1 MNRRQLSLL
10 LTLCLA
16 FTFPL
21 STTQADDAATSA
33 FLARHWQRPLPHQGE
48 PPASFSELEV
58 ALDPRACGTC
68 HAQQF
73 QDWQGSLHAH
83 AMGSG
88 MLGQLM
94 DMAPGDRA
102 EHQACL
108 RCHAPLAEQA
118 DEVVAWLSAGD
129 DHMPNPSEGA
139 IPNGPLY
146 SQGLICAGCH
156 LRNYRVYGPHS
167 NKVQAPSP
175 PLGENAR
182 QPHAGWQAEDAFE
195 SSSFCAAC
203 HQFAADGYTLNGKL
217 LENTFAEWQASPQ
230 AKQGISCQS
239 CHMPERRHLWRGIHD
254 KATVLSGV
262 AIALEQVTTDDG
274 RVSGVLTLSN
284 TGVGH
289 QFPTYVTPR
298 VVMEAYQL
306 DGDGQSIPETRLE
319 RIIARQVSLDL
330 SQELFDTRLA
340 PGQTARLIYEATRHP
355 QARAILFRIQV
366 EPDNFYREFYQATL
380 ENDSNLSGATTL
392 RDALRN
398 AETSLYTLYQ
408 QKIPL

>member
-1 MNRRQLSLL
+1 MNRHRLNLL
-10 LTLCLA
+10 LTLCFA

-83 AMGSG
+83 AMGPG

-94 DMAPGDRA
+94 DMAPGDRT

-129 DHMPNPSEGA
+129 DNIPNPSEGA
-139 IPNGPLY
+139 IPQGPLY

-167 NKVQAPSP
+167 NKYRLPHHPWVKTPVSP
-175 PLGENAR
+175 MPA
-182 QPHAGWQAEDAFE
+182 
-195 SSSFCAAC
+195 
-203 HQFAADGYTLNGKL
+203 GKL
-217 LENTFAEWQASPQ
+217 RMRLSAPASVQPVTSLQ
-230 AKQGISCQS
+230 RTVMHSTVNCLKTPSQS
-239 CHMPERRHLWRGIHD
+239 GKP
-254 KATVLSGV
+254 
-262 AIALEQVTTDDG
+262 
-274 RVSGVLTLSN
+274 
-284 TGVGH
+284 
-289 QFPTYVTPR
+289 
-298 VVMEAYQL
+298 
-306 DGDGQSIPETRLE
+306 
-319 RIIARQVSLDL
+319 
-330 SQELFDTRLA
+330 
-340 PGQTARLIYEATRHP
+340 
-355 QARAILFRIQV
+355 
-366 EPDNFYREFYQATL
+366 
-380 ENDSNLSGATTL
+380 
-392 RDALRN
+392 ALRQN
-398 AETSLYTLYQ
+398 RE
-408 QKIPL
+408 

>member
-1 MNRRQLSLL
+1 MNRYRFSLL
-10 LTLCLA
+10 FAWGLA
-16 FTFPL
+16 FTLPV
-21 STTQADDAATSA
+21 STVEAEGTSTSA

-58 ALDPRACGTC
+58 SLDPRACGTC
-68 HAQQF
+68 HLQQF

-156 LRNYRVYGPHS
+156 LRNYQVYGPHS

-203 HQFAADGYTLNGKL
+203 HQFEADGYTLNGKL

-284 TGVGH
+284 KGVGH

-306 DGDGQSIPETRLE
+306 DGDGQSIPETRRE

-340 PGQTARLIYEATRHP
+340 PGQTARLIYEATQHP

-380 ENDSNLSGATTL
+380 ENGSSLSGATTP
-392 RDALRN
+392 A
-398 AETSLYTLYQ
+398 
-408 QKIPL
+408 